1 MKCWKQERRDPY
13 KLVVDIDLDSNN
25 VTESDLFFQ
34 KPRSFLNRLNDRLR
48 KMLDRS
54 PEDSMPDFDKTFFDF
69 GMFMFSIVEA
79 SVFMRKKYSDS
90 LHSIKNTS
98 EILTLKQT
106 FEISEQLILKTIR

>member
-1 MKCWKQERRDPY
+1 MKCWKQVRRDPY
-13 KLVVDIDLDSNN
+13 KLVVDTDLVSNN

-34 KPRSFLNRLNDRLR
+34 KSRSFNRLNDRLR

-69 GMFMFSIVEA
+69 GMFMFSIVE
-79 SVFMRKKYSDS
+79 SFVFMRKKYSDS